1 MITEETVARQR
12 ERRRAISRFRVYPV
26 TVFDRRRFLTLLA
39 SAAAAGASFIE
50 YVSAA
55 ADPGTATG
63 SSNSGLP
70 RVPLP
75 GGGTLTALPSRTDGQ
90 RLLALTLDDGT
101 DANVI
106 AAYTQLAR
114 DTGMRLTYFVN
125 GVNAGWTQNAPMLRP
140 LVDSGQ
146 IQLGNHTWS
155 HPNLTTLTA
164 EQIADQMARNTKFL
178 VNTYGVDPAP
188 YFRPPYGK
196 HNAATDSVTRG
207 LGYGPPVLWYGSLS
221 DSGVVTPEYIVD
233 MARKYFNPQA
243 IVIGHLNHPPV
254 TTVYR
259 QLLDVIGERQLRTV
273 TLNDVY
279 QH

>member
-1 MITEETVARQR
+1 M
-12 ERRRAISRFRVYPV
+12 
-26 TVFDRRRFLTLLA
+26 FDRRRFLTLLA
-39 SAAAAGASFIE
+39 GAAAVGTSVLESAA
-50 YVSAA
+50 AA
-55 ADPGTATG
+55 ADPGTSAG
-63 SSNSGLP
+63 ASGP
-70 RVPLP
+70 AGPARVPLP
-75 GGGTLTALPSRTDGQ
+75 GGGALTALPARTDGQ

-101 DANVI
+101 DADVI

-114 DTGMRLTYFVN
+114 DTGIRLTYFVN
-125 GVNAGWTQNAPMLRP
+125 GVNAGWTQHARLLRP

-164 EQIADQMARNTKFL
+164 EQIADQLTRNTKFL
-178 VNTYGVDPAP
+178 TNTYGVNPAP
-188 YFRPPYGK
+188 FFRPPYGK
-196 HNAATDSVTRG
+196 HNAATDSVAQS

-221 DSGVVTPEYIVD
+221 DSSVVTPQYIVD

-254 TTVYR
+254 TTVYH

>member
-1 MITEETVARQR
+1 M
-12 ERRRAISRFRVYPV
+12 SRFRRYPV
-26 TVFDRRRFLTLLA
+26 VVFDRRRFLTLLA
-39 SAAAAGASFIE
+39 AAAAVGASVIE
-50 YVSAA
+50 SAVVA
-55 ADPGTATG
+55 ADPGTSAG
-63 SSNSGLP
+63 ASSSGLT

-75 GGGTLTALPSRTDGQ
+75 GGGALTALPARTDGQ

-101 DANVI
+101 DTNVI

-114 DTGMRLTYFVN
+114 DTGIRLTYFVN
-125 GVNAGWTQNAPMLRP
+125 GVNAGWAQNAPLLRP

-164 EQIADQMARNTKFL
+164 EQIADELTRNTKFL
-178 VNTYGVDPAP
+178 ISTYGVNPAP
-188 YFRPPYGK
+188 FFRPPYGK
-196 HNAATDSVTRG
+196 HNAATDSVTQG

-221 DSGVVTPEYIVD
+221 DSGVVTPQYIVD

-254 TTVYR
+254 TTVYH
-259 QLLDVIGERQLRTV
+259 QMLDVIGERQLRTV

>member
-1 MITEETVARQR
+1 M
-12 ERRRAISRFRVYPV
+12 SRFRRYPV
-26 TVFDRRRFLTLLA
+26 IVFDRRRFLTLLA
-39 SAAAAGASFIE
+39 GAAAVGATVIESAA
-50 YVSAA
+50 AA
-55 ADPGTATG
+55 ADPGTPAG
-63 SSNSGLP
+63 PASSALA

-75 GGGTLTALPSRTDGQ
+75 GGGTLTALPARTDGR

-101 DANVI
+101 DATVI

-114 DTGMRLTYFVN
+114 DTGIRLTYFVN
-125 GVNAGWTQNAPMLRP
+125 GVNAGWTQNAQLLRP

-155 HPNLTTLTA
+155 HPNLTTLSA
-164 EQIADQMARNTKFL
+164 GQIADQMTRNTKFL
-178 VNTYGVDPAP
+178 TNTYGVDPAP

-196 HNAATDSVTRG
+196 HNASTDSVIQG

-221 DSGVVTPEYIVD
+221 DSGVVTPQYIVD
-233 MARKYFNPQA
+233 MAHKYFNPQA

-254 TTVYR
+254 TTVYH

>member
-1 MITEETVARQR
+1 M
-12 ERRRAISRFRVYPV
+12 
-26 TVFDRRRFLTLLA
+26 VFDRRRFLALLA
-39 SAAAAGASFIE
+39 GCAAVGTGMFESA
-50 YVSAA
+50 SAA
-55 ADPGTATG
+55 ADPGVLTG
-63 SSNSGLP
+63 PSTVTGLT

-75 GGGTLTALPSRTDGQ
+75 GGGALTALPARTDGQ

-101 DANVI
+101 DPDVI

-114 DTGMRLTYFVN
+114 DTGIRLTYFVN
-125 GVNAGWTQNAPMLRP
+125 GVNAGWTQHARLLRP
-140 LVDSGQ
+140 LVEAGQ

-164 EQIADQMARNTKFL
+164 DQITDQLTRNTKFL
-178 VNTYGVDPAP
+178 TNTYGVDPAP
-188 YFRPPYGK
+188 FFRPPYGK
-196 HNAATDSVTRG
+196 RNAATDSVTQS

-221 DSGVVTPEYIVD
+221 DSSVVTPQYIVE
-233 MARKYFNPQA
+233 MAHKYFNPQA

-259 QLLDVIGERQLRTV
+259 QLLDVIAERQLRTV

-279 QH
+279 QR

>member
-1 MITEETVARQR
+1 
-12 ERRRAISRFRVYPV
+12 
-26 TVFDRRRFLTLLA
+26 
-39 SAAAAGASFIE
+39 GASFIE

-55 ADPGTATG
+55 ADPGTAAG

-155 HPNLTTLTA
+155 HPN
-164 EQIADQMARNTKFL
+164 
-178 VNTYGVDPAP
+178 
-188 YFRPPYGK
+188 
-196 HNAATDSVTRG
+196 
-207 LGYGPPVLWYGSLS
+207 
-221 DSGVVTPEYIVD
+221 
-233 MARKYFNPQA
+233 
-243 IVIGHLNHPPV
+243 
-254 TTVYR
+254 
-259 QLLDVIGERQLRTV
+259 
-273 TLNDVY
+273 
-279 QH
+279 

>member
-1 MITEETVARQR
+1 M
-12 ERRRAISRFRVYPV
+12 
-26 TVFDRRRFLTLLA
+26 
-39 SAAAAGASFIE
+39 
-50 YVSAA
+50 
-55 ADPGTATG
+55 
-63 SSNSGLP
+63 
-70 RVPLP
+70 
-75 GGGTLTALPSRTDGQ
+75 TALPSRTDGQ

-114 DTGMRLTYFVN
+114 DTGIRLTYFVN
-125 GVNAGWTQNAPMLRP
+125 GVNTGWTQNAPMLRP

-164 EQIADQMARNTKFL
+164 EQIADQMTRNTKFL

-196 HNAATDSVTRG
+196 HNAATDSVTQG

-233 MARKYFNPQA
+233 MARKYFNPQQLSS
-243 IVIGHLNHPPV
+243 GTS
-254 TTVYR
+254 TTRPSRRSITSCSMSSAKDSCVRSRSTTCISTRSDVVPAPAVAWGAYR
-259 QLLDVIGERQLRTV
+259 RPAR
-273 TLNDVY
+273 
-279 QH
+279 

>member
-1 MITEETVARQR
+1 M
-12 ERRRAISRFRVYPV
+12 
-26 TVFDRRRFLTLLA
+26 FDRRRFLTLLA
-39 SAAAAGASFIE
+39 GAAAVGASVIE
-50 YVSAA
+50 SSSAA
-55 ADPGTATG
+55 ADPGTSAGTSAPHG
-63 SSNSGLP
+63 VT

-75 GGGTLTALPSRTDGQ
+75 GGGTLTALPAQTDGQ

-101 DANVI
+101 DADVI

-125 GVNAGWTQNAPMLRP
+125 GVNAGWTQHAKLLRP
-140 LVDSGQ
+140 LVESGQ

-155 HPNLTTLTA
+155 HPDLTKLTA
-164 EQIADQMARNTKFL
+164 EQIADQLTRNTKFL
-178 VNTYGVDPAP
+178 TNTYGVDPAP

-196 HNAATDSVTRG
+196 HNAATDSVTQS

-221 DSGVVTPEYIVD
+221 DSGVVTPQYIVD
-233 MARKYFNPQA
+233 MAHKYFNPQA

-259 QLLDVIGERQLRTV
+259 QMIDVITERQLRTV

>member
-1 MITEETVARQR
+1 M
-12 ERRRAISRFRVYPV
+12 ISRFRRYPGV
-26 TVFDRRRFLTLLA
+26 VLDRRRFLTLLA
-39 SAAAAGASFIE
+39 ATAAVAASVIESAAAS
-50 YVSAA
+50 
-55 ADPGTATG
+55 ADPGTAAG
-63 SSNSGLP
+63 ASSSGLT

-75 GGGTLTALPSRTDGQ
+75 GGGALTALPARTDGQ

-101 DANVI
+101 DGNVI

-114 DTGMRLTYFVN
+114 DTGIRLTYFVN
-125 GVNAGWTQNAPMLRP
+125 GVNAGWTQNAPLLRP

-164 EQIADQMARNTKFL
+164 EKIAAELTRNTKFL
-178 VNTYGVDPAP
+178 TNTYGVDPAP
-188 YFRPPYGK
+188 FFRPPYGK
-196 HNAATDSVTRG
+196 HNAATDSLTQG

-221 DSGVVTPEYIVD
+221 DSGVVTPQYIVD

-254 TTVYR
+254 TTVYH

>member
-1 MITEETVARQR
+1 M
-12 ERRRAISRFRVYPV
+12 RRRLIARFRRYPDI
-26 TVFDRRRFLTLLA
+26 VFDRRRFLTLLA
-39 SAAAAGASFIE
+39 GAAAAGAAVVESL
-50 YVSAA
+50 SAA
-55 ADPGTATG
+55 VADPGVSAGGASTG
-63 SSNSGLP
+63 LA

-75 GGGTLTALPSRTDGQ
+75 GGGTLTALPDRTDGQ

-114 DTGMRLTYFVN
+114 DTGIRLTYFVN
-125 GVNAGWTQNAPMLRP
+125 GVNPGWTQHAPLLRP

-164 EQIADQMARNTKFL
+164 EQIADQMTRNTKFL
-178 VNTYGVDPAP
+178 TNTYGVDPAP

-196 HNAATDSVTRG
+196 RNAATDSVTHG

-221 DSGVVTPEYIVD
+221 DSGVVTPQYIVD

-254 TTVYR
+254 TTVYH

>member
-1 MITEETVARQR
+1 M
-12 ERRRAISRFRVYPV
+12 ISRFRVYPV

-39 SAAAAGASFIE
+39 GAAAAAASCIE
-50 YVSAA
+50 SVSAA
-55 ADPGTATG
+55 ADPGTSVG

-75 GGGTLTALPSRTDGQ
+75 GGGALTALPSRTDGQ

-114 DTGMRLTYFVN
+114 DTGIRLTYFVN

-155 HPNLTTLTA
+155 HPNLTTLTG
-164 EQIADQMARNTKFL
+164 EQIADQMTRNAKFL
-178 VNTYGVDPAP
+178 TNTSGLIRRRTSGRRTESTMRQRIRLPRVWATAHRSFGMGHYRTPA
-188 YFRPPYGK
+188 
-196 HNAATDSVTRG
+196 
-207 LGYGPPVLWYGSLS
+207 
-221 DSGVVTPEYIVD
+221 
-233 MARKYFNPQA
+233 
-243 IVIGHLNHPPV
+243 
-254 TTVYR
+254 
-259 QLLDVIGERQLRTV
+259 
-273 TLNDVY
+273 
-279 QH
+279 